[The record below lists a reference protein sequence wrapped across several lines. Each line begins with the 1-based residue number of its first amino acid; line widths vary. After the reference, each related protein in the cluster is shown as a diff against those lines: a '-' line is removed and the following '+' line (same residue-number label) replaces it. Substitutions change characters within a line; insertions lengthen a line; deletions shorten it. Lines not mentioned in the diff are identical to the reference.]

1 MVLLLAPVLAGIR
14 NPAAESQPEYFPLYL
29 MKYTDF
35 SSPDGVFLVLLS
47 FFFFLT
53 FLFLPG
59 ILFIASDRQVL

>member
-47 FFFFLT
+47 FFFF
-53 FLFLPG
+53 
-59 ILFIASDRQVL
+59 